1 MRKQQSAWRLTPLA
15 IATVVLGSANVC
27 AQSMEDFVISPENA
41 RRTLNRAEISVETA
55 ERVAKLCVEWA
66 RERDL
71 RASIIILG
79 PSGNIVY
86 AYRMDGLNPV
96 NVDTAILKAES
107 VLYMRTTTQNMV
119 DRYGMNMRGTFY
131 HLEQFPHAGGLPI
144 MVGDQLIGAI
154 GIGGA
159 GGGRADE
166 DCAHEAMTTV
176 IGPQPPLPPEE

>member
-1 MRKQQSAWRLTPLA
+1 MTKQQRIRRLAPLA
-15 IATVVLGSANVC
+15 IATTLLGSAGVG
-27 AQSMEDFVISPENA
+27 AQSMDDFVISPENA
-41 RRTLNRAEISVETA
+41 QLTLNRAEISVDTA
-55 ERVAKLCVEWA
+55 EQIAKHCAEWA
-66 RERDL
+66 TEREV
-71 RASIIILG
+71 RAAIVILG

-119 DRYGMNMRGTFY
+119 DRYGANMRGTFY

-159 GGGRADE
+159 GGGRIDE
-166 DCAHEAMTTV
+166 ECAHDAMTAV
-176 IGPQPPLPPEE
+176 IGPQPPLPPVE